1 MAMMHTTGLLL
12 TIAAYLSTMFAMA
25 CAMDAAPRPQ
35 STEITIILAG
45 QSMIRSDI
53 RTTSPATVPVI
64 QELLK
69 GDVVF
74 TNLEAAIAEE
84 GQTVQEG
91 RGFLTPPEALD
102 ALTIFGFNLL
112 SLSGNHAFDLSAQG
126 IQNTIREADK
136 RKIVH
141 AGTGNNLVEAAAPSY
156 LHTPKGTI
164 ALIASAS
171 GLIKSGASATAERP
185 GVNELRVEAGDKEN
199 EATSDLPG
207 APANTPNQEDSQ
219 RILKSIRD
227 ARQHADLV
235 IVYQH
240 NHVFGNHSFSTIFT
254 EGMQER
260 LAPNDWLKKWTHAEV
275 DAGADVIAMHG
286 APLLHGVEIYRGRP
300 IFYDLGN
307 FIYNL
312 PPTLTYIDEPMSWE
326 SVVAYLQFQGNELQ
340 SISLR
345 PIVLNTLGEGE
356 PDIHNAYANN
366 RFLDTRGLPSPATG
380 ARAGYI
386 LQRLADSSK
395 PFGTTLQIDGDM
407 AKIKL
412 NAVNAR

>member
-1 MAMMHTTGLLL
+1 MATRL
-12 TIAAYLSTMFAMA
+12 TRAACRAALFTMA
-25 CAMDAAPRPQ
+25 CTKGPAQPPP
-35 STEITIILAG
+35 ITITLAG

-53 RTTSPATVPVI
+53 RATAPSAVPVI
-64 QELLK
+64 QDLLK

-74 TNLEAAIAEE
+74 TNFEAAIAEKGE
-84 GQTVQEG
+84 AVHEG
-91 RGFLTPPEALD
+91 RGFLTAPEALD
-102 ALTIFGFNLL
+102 ALASFGFNLL
-112 SLSGNHAFDLSAQG
+112 SLSGNHAFDLKATG
-126 IQNTIREADK
+126 ILNTIREADS

-141 AGTGNNLVEAAAPSY
+141 AGTGNNLAEATAPGY

-171 GLIKSGASATAERP
+171 GLITPGGSATGDRP
-185 GVNELRVEAGDKEN
+185 GVNELRIEAGGKEN
-199 EATSDLPG
+199 EATADLPG
-207 APANTPNQEDSQ
+207 APGNIPNQADSQ
-219 RILKSIRD
+219 RILQSIRD

-240 NHVFGNHSFSTIFT
+240 NHVFGNHSFATIFT

-260 LAPNDWLKKWTHAEV
+260 LSPNDWLRKWAHAEV
-275 DAGADVIAMHG
+275 DAGADIIVMHG

-326 SVVAYLQFQGNELQ
+326 SVVAYVQFEGKSLR
-340 SISLR
+340 SISFR
-345 PIVLNTLGEGE
+345 PIVMNNLGEGQ
-356 PDIHNAYANN
+356 PDAHNPYANN
-366 RFLDTRGLPSPATG
+366 QFLDTRGLPSPATG

-386 LQRLADSSK
+386 LERMADLSK
-395 PFGTTLQIDGDM
+395 PFGTTIEIKGDT
-407 AKIKL
+407 AEIKL
-412 NAVNAR
+412 KSRN